1 MGPLLKKVS
10 SQVEQPCYFCNGCQE
25 DLPSRRFHCLR
36 CPDFDLCERC
46 YFYTGHPHEMRLEED
61 ARERQL
67 LKLSQGVARR
77 SESLQHSL
85 SFLSTLRE
93 FESKK
98 LSLTVRLK

>member
-1 MGPLLKKVS
+1 
-10 SQVEQPCYFCNGCQE
+10 
-25 DLPSRRFHCLR
+25 
-36 CPDFDLCERC
+36 
-46 YFYTGHPHEMRLEED
+46 MRLEED